1 MTMNWSKGKFKHL
14 QLYGNYTNFK
24 CWWRPCDTAPE
35 KVSELWIKLL
45 QQLTNFA
52 VQDVEMYLVYKRH
65 LKKDKDIKLLAK
77 VWSLH

>member
-14 QLYGNYTNFK
+14 QLYDNYTNK

-65 LKKDKDIKLLAK
+65 LKKDKDMKLLAK